1 MSVSLSSATSVL
13 APHSQQL
20 SGYDDK
26 DGGYAWAQQDGL
38 PLIKADLVTT
48 FVNAY
53 KVSSRNQGWALIL
66 KETSSPLGHQLI
78 TLNLFSLFFF
88 LVRIIYCIFFKVED

>member
-13 APHSQQL
+13 APHGQQL

-48 FVNAY
+48 TFVNA
-53 KVSSRNQGWALIL
+53 
-66 KETSSPLGHQLI
+66 
-78 TLNLFSLFFF
+78 
-88 LVRIIYCIFFKVED
+88 